1 MNRPTFVFI
10 DSPYDAHDAV
20 LECIITEGMQKKK
33 VGQKELLST
42 RKAILSAKRQI
53 KK

>member
-20 LECIITEGMQKKK
+20 LECIITEGMQKEGWSKRASFN
-33 VGQKELLST
+33 KEGHSFGKET
-42 RKAILSAKRQI
+42 N
-53 KK
+53 